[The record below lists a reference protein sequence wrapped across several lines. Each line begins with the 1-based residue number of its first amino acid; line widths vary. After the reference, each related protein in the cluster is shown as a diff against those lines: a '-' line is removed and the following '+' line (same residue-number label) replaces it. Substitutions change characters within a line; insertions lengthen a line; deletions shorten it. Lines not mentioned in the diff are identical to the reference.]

1 MAIQEHLAPY
11 LNRFDLLFKQNA
23 TAKMVLSC
31 DKGNVSVNILHD
43 FGVVVQTA
51 QPAKQPDKQPYSE
64 ILKKNVKPSQLKRLQ
79 KRASTRAEEASK
91 LSQNHQLQII

>member
-11 LNRFDLLFKQNA
+11 LNRFVLLFNQNA

-51 QPAKQPDKQPYSE
+51 SF
-64 ILKKNVKPSQLKRLQ
+64 KKPEKKP
-79 KRASTRAEEASK
+79 
-91 LSQNHQLQII
+91 